1 MPKNMKKVKRELLLS
16 AKRLGLKG
24 NRQDAYVY
32 GTINKIEEASKHK
45 EGAKHNGKT

>member
-24 NRQDAYVY
+24 DRQDAYVY
-32 GTINKIEEASKHK
+32 GTINKIETASRHK
-45 EGAKHNGKT
+45 KDATKNG